1 MTTST
6 FSGNNVTSFFLALA
20 ASGAILG
27 FAAVPAE
34 AAPVA
39 VTVSAYD
46 LSTPA
51 GRMSVDARIEAA
63 AETACRR
70 GDERSS
76 LAARQAFRSCVA
88 ASVADADAEVAEI
101 AARMQVAAR

>member
-34 AAPVA
+34 AAPVS
-39 VTVSAYD
+39 VSVSAFE

-51 GRMSVDARIEAA
+51 GRAKVDARIEAA
-63 AETACRR
+63 AEKACRS
-70 GDERSS
+70 GDEATN
-76 LAARQAFRSCVA
+76 LAARQAFRGCVA
-88 ASVADADAEVAEI
+88 QAVADADAD
-101 AARMQVAAR
+101 VAALASRVQMASR